1 MKRLS
6 RGWGEGNERGF
17 SAVEF
22 LVAAVVFGILA
33 SGIIQAFIS
42 IRHSYAVARQLNE
55 MYTVLSACPEID
67 RALEFNSLSD
77 TANCSP
83 NNTFGHE
90 NGIAGTRTYTP
101 TLDVTL
107 TTDPTFVATGD
118 PLRNIPDSKVV
129 DVEVGF
135 PNKTSKPMEL
145 RMLITRNGVGQQ

>member
-1 MKRLS
+1 MNKVLLS
-6 RGWGEGNERGF
+6 VKNSKGF

-33 SGIIQAFIS
+33 TGLSSAFIGL
-42 IRHSYAVARQLNE
+42 RNSYAVAQQLNE

-83 NNTFGHE
+83 NNEFAREDGRP
-90 NGIAGTRTYTP
+90 GKRTYSPNLKVLLTSDP
-101 TLDVTL
+101 TLI
-107 TTDPTFVATGD
+107 AAND
-118 PLRNIPDSKVV
+118 PLRNIPDSKIVNV
-129 DVEVGF
+129 SVGF
-135 PNKTSKPMEL
+135 PDETSKSIEL

>member
-1 MKRLS
+1 MTKIS
-6 RGWGEGNERGF
+6 RGWGERDERGF

-33 SGIIQAFIS
+33 SGIVQAFIS
-42 IRHSYAVARQLNE
+42 IRYSYAVARQLNE

-83 NNTFGHE
+83 NNIFGLE
-90 NGIAGTRTYTP
+90 NGMAGTRTYAP
-101 TLDVTL
+101 SLDVTL
-107 TTDPTFVATGD
+107 TTDPAFVATTD

-129 DVEVGF
+129 DVSVGF
-135 PNKTSKPMEL
+135 SGDTIKPMEL
-145 RMLITRNGVGQQ
+145 RMFITRNGVGQQ